1 MKALLFTWLLMSSY
15 AAAKAQE
22 LDASADRKALQIPR
36 SSTYAA
42 DSIAAYIRSNFTTER
57 EKVRAVYT
65 WITQNIEYSTDSMYH
80 FRSWGTDP
88 EIKMAAI
95 LRRRKGVCENYAALF
110 AGIVNKCGVPAVVIT
125 GYTKIGGTVTWT
137 GHGWVAVKVA
147 EDWLLCD
154 PTWDA
159 GHYNSY
165 RYFLVP
171 PAEFIHTHMPFDPL
185 WQLLEHPISHTAFRQ
200 EYYRPKKTEPVFNYT
215 DSVTAYLQSDTLQQM
230 EATTRRMQLAGIE
243 NEDLRTWYAYN
254 RMKIHIVQQEE
265 NMQLFNDAV
274 ADLNRAKKLYNEF
287 VTYRNNR
294 FTPPKTDAA
303 VKELFAAIDQSLAA
317 AYKKLEN
324 VGKKSANYQYD
335 TEGLQTN
342 LDALSAKV
350 KDQAAFLK
358 SYLELPEADR
368 RKLF

>member
-15 AAAKAQE
+15 TVVKAQE
-22 LDASADRKALQIPR
+22 LDAYADRKALQIPR
-36 SSTYAA
+36 HSTYAA
-42 DSIAAYIRSNFTTER
+42 DSIAAYILNNFSTGRER
-57 EKVRAVYT
+57 ARAVYT
-65 WITQNIEYSTDSMYH
+65 WITQNIQYSTDSMYY

-88 EIKMAAI
+88 EIKMASI
-95 LRRRKGVCENYAALF
+95 LRRRKGVCENYAELF
-110 AGIVNKCGVPAVVIT
+110 AGILNKCGVPAVVIT
-125 GYTKIGGTVTWT
+125 GYTKTGAAVNWT

-147 EDWLLCD
+147 EEWLLCD

-159 GHYNSY
+159 GKYNSY

-171 PAEFIHTHMPFDPL
+171 PAEFIFTHMPFDPM
-185 WQLLEHPISHTAFRQ
+185 WQLLEQPVSHAAFRQ
-200 EYYRPKKTEPVFNYT
+200 GYYRQKKTEPVFYYN
-215 DSVTAYLQSDTLQQM
+215 DSVTAYLQSDSLQQM
-230 EATTRRMQLAGIE
+230 EATTRRMQAAGIE
-243 NEDLRTWYAYN
+243 NDDLRTWYAYN

-287 VTYRNNR
+287 VTYRNNG
-294 FTPPKTDAA
+294 FTPPKTDAT
-303 VKELFAAIDQSLAA
+303 VKELFTAMDQSLAA

-324 VGKKSANYQYD
+324 IGKKSANYQYD

-358 SYLELPEADR
+358 RYFELPETER
-368 RKLF
+368 RKLL